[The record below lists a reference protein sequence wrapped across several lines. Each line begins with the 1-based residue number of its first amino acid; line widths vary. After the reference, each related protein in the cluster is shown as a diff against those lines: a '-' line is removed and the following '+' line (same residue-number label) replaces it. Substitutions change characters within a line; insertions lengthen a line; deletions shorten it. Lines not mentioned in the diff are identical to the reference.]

1 MKLRPLGRTGT
12 RVPVICLGTMTFGGQ
27 IEEEPSFAIMDK
39 AFEAGVDFWDTADGY
54 PLGGTQE
61 TRGRTE
67 EIMGRWMKER
77 GVRDRIFLATK
88 CAVPMGATVND
99 GGLSRYNIQRSVEG
113 SLRRLQTDVIDL
125 YQGHFFDPHTPIDET
140 LRALDDL
147 VKAGKVRY
155 IGASNYPAWR
165 LADALA
171 TSERLNLARFEC
183 LQPRYNLLYRD
194 IETEILPL
202 CRDKKIGVIAY
213 NPIAGGLLSGKYKPG
228 ESPHEGTRF
237 TQGAAGPVYQARYWD
252 DLQLAAVEDLA
263 KAVEARGHA
272 LASVGVAWVLAQP
285 GITSAIVG
293 ASKPEQLDATLKG
306 AELELDDEL
315 KALCDEVWWKLPR
328 KAVADGYR

>member
-1 MKLRPLGRTGT
+1 MELRQLGRTGI

-27 IEEEPSFAIMDK
+27 IEETSSFAIMDK
-39 AFEAGVDFWDTADGY
+39 AFAAGATFWDTADGY
-54 PLGGTQE
+54 PLGGTQH

-67 EIMGRWMKER
+67 EIMGRWLRDR
-77 GVRDRIFLATK
+77 GVRDQVFLATK

-99 GGLSRYNIQRSVEG
+99 AGLSRYNIQRSVEG
-113 SLRRLQTDVIDL
+113 SLKRLKTDVIDL

-165 LADALA
+165 FADALA

-194 IETEILPL
+194 IETEVMPL
-202 CRDKKIGVIAY
+202 CRDKRIGIIAY
-213 NPIAGGLLSGKYKPG
+213 NPIAGGLLSGKYRAG
-228 ESPHEGTRF
+228 EVPQEGTRF
-237 TQGAAGPVYQARYWD
+237 TQGAAGPIYQARYWD
-252 DLQLAAVEDLA
+252 DLQLAAVEDLS
-263 KAVEARGHA
+263 KAVSACGYA
-272 LASVGVAWVLAQP
+272 LASVAVAWVLDQP

-293 ASKPEQLDATLKG
+293 ASRPEQLDATLQG
-306 AELELDDEL
+306 ADLKLDDEL
-315 KALCDEVWWKLPR
+315 KALCDAVWWNLPR
-328 KAVADGYR
+328 KPVVDGYR